1 MPERKQGCPPAFLMG
16 VGKPCALAWR
26 GEIEKTAP
34 PPGPLF
40 QQSGMIEL
48 YSWTTPNGHKIHIML
63 EETGLPYRVHKI
75 NLGAKEQIAPDYL
88 KINPNGKIPAIIDT
102 EGPDGK
108 PLTIFES
115 AAILVHLAQK
125 TGKFLPT
132 EPRARYATLEWL
144 MFQIANIG
152 PMYGQAFHFRSV
164 APERVPYA
172 IDRYTNEV
180 GRLLGVM
187 DKRLW
192 EHPYLAGAE
201 YTIADIASWPWV
213 RNSHSFGFNM
223 ENYPNVQRWVGAI
236 AERPGVRRGLKALEK
251 AAAA

>member
-1 MPERKQGCPPAFLMG
+1 MA
-16 VGKPCALAWR
+16 

-34 PPGPLF
+34 PATF
-40 QQSGMIEL
+40 HISKSGMIEL

-75 NLGAKEQIAPDYL
+75 NLGAREQTTPEFL
-88 KINPNGKIPAIIDT
+88 KINPNGKIPAIVDT
-102 EGPDGK
+102 EGPDGA
-108 PLTIFES
+108 PLAIFES
-115 AAILVHLAQK
+115 AAILVYLAQK
-125 TGKFLPT
+125 SGQFLPD

-180 GRLLGVM
+180 GRLLGVV
-187 DKRLW
+187 DKRLG
-192 EHPYLAGAE
+192 ENAFLAGAE
-201 YTIADIASWPWV
+201 YTIADIATWPWI

-223 ENYPNVQRWVGAI
+223 ENYPNVQRWIAAI
-236 AERPGVRRGLKALEK
+236 AERPGVRRGLKALDK
-251 AAAA
+251 A

>member
-1 MPERKQGCPPAFLMG
+1 
-16 VGKPCALAWR
+16 
-26 GEIEKTAP
+26 
-34 PPGPLF
+34 
-40 QQSGMIEL
+40 
-48 YSWTTPNGHKIHIML
+48 ML

-75 NLGAKEQIAPDYL
+75 NLGAKEQTRPEYL

-102 EGPDGK
+102 DGPDGK
-108 PLTIFES
+108 PLAIFES

-125 TGKFLPT
+125 SGKFLPT

-180 GRLLGVM
+180 GRLIGVM
-187 DKRLW
+187 DRRLR
-192 EHPYLAGAE
+192 EHAYLAGEE
-201 YTIADIASWPWV
+201 YTIADIACWPWV

-223 ENYPNVQRWVGAI
+223 ENFPNVQRWVGAI
-236 AERPGVRRGLKALEK
+236 AERPAVRRGLKALEK
-251 AAAA
+251 AAA

>member
-1 MPERKQGCPPAFLMG
+1 
-16 VGKPCALAWR
+16 
-26 GEIEKTAP
+26 
-34 PPGPLF
+34 
-40 QQSGMIEL
+40 MIEL

-63 EETGLPYRVHKI
+63 EETGLPYRVHKV
-75 NLGAKEQIAPDYL
+75 NLGAKEQTRPEFL
-88 KINPNGKIPAIIDT
+88 KINPNGKIPAIVDT

-108 PLTIFES
+108 PLAVFES

-125 TGKFLPT
+125 SGKFLPT

-187 DKRLW
+187 DKRLG
-192 EHPYLAGAE
+192 ERAYLAGE
-201 YTIADIASWPWV
+201 DYTIADIACWTWV

-223 ENYPNVQRWVGAI
+223 DNYRNVQRWVAAI
-236 AERPGVRRGLKALEK
+236 AERPAVRRGLKALEK
-251 AAAA
+251 AAA

>member
-1 MPERKQGCPPAFLMG
+1 
-16 VGKPCALAWR
+16 
-26 GEIEKTAP
+26 
-34 PPGPLF
+34 
-40 QQSGMIEL
+40 MIEL

-75 NLGAKEQIAPDYL
+75 NLGAREQTTPEYL
-88 KINPNGKIPAIIDT
+88 KINPNGKIPTIVDT

-108 PLTIFES
+108 PLAIFES

-125 TGKFLPT
+125 SGKFLPT

-180 GRLLGVM
+180 GRLLGVV

-192 EHPYLAGAE
+192 EHPYLAGEE
-201 YTIADIASWPWV
+201 YTIADIATWPWV
-213 RNSHSFGFNM
+213 RNSHSFGFSM
-223 ENYPNVQRWVGAI
+223 EDYPNVQRWVAAI
-236 AERPGVRRGLKALEK
+236 AERPAVRRGLKALEK
-251 AAAA
+251 AAA

>member
-1 MPERKQGCPPAFLMG
+1 
-16 VGKPCALAWR
+16 
-26 GEIEKTAP
+26 
-34 PPGPLF
+34 
-40 QQSGMIEL
+40 MIEL

-75 NLGAKEQIAPDYL
+75 NLGAKEQSTPEFL
-88 KINPNGKIPAIIDT
+88 KINPNGKIPAIVDT
-102 EGPDGK
+102 EGPDGA
-108 PLTIFES
+108 PLAIFES

-125 TGKFLPT
+125 SGKFLPQ

-172 IDRYTNEV
+172 VDRYTNEV
-180 GRLLGVM
+180 GRLLGVV
-187 DKRLW
+187 DKRLF
-192 EHPYLAGAE
+192 EFPYLAGEE
-201 YTIADIASWPWV
+201 YTIADVATWPWI

-223 ENYPNVQRWVGAI
+223 ENFPNVQRWIAAI
-236 AERPGVRRGLKALEK
+236 GERPGVRRGLKALEK
-251 AAAA
+251 A

>member
-1 MPERKQGCPPAFLMG
+1 
-16 VGKPCALAWR
+16 
-26 GEIEKTAP
+26 
-34 PPGPLF
+34 
-40 QQSGMIEL
+40 MIEL

-75 NLGAKEQIAPDYL
+75 NLGAKEQTRPEYL
-88 KINPNGKIPAIIDT
+88 KINPNGKIPAIVDT

-108 PLTIFES
+108 PLAIFES

-125 TGKFLPT
+125 SGKFLPT

-180 GRLLGVM
+180 GRLLGVI

-192 EHPYLAGAE
+192 EHAYLAGAE
-201 YTIADIASWPWV
+201 YTIADIATWPWV

-223 ENYPNVQRWVGAI
+223 ENFPNVQRWVGMI
-236 AERPGVRRGLKALEK
+236 AERPAVRRGLKALEK
-251 AAAA
+251 AAA

>member
-1 MPERKQGCPPAFLMG
+1 MSTSFPWGAD
-16 VGKPCALAWR
+16 KPSTLAWR

-34 PPGPLF
+34 PATIHF

-75 NLGAKEQIAPDYL
+75 NLGAKEQTRPEYL
-88 KINPNGKIPAIIDT
+88 KVNPNGKIPAIIDT
-102 EGPDGK
+102 DGPDGK
-108 PLTIFES
+108 PLAIFES

-125 TGKFLPT
+125 SGKFLPT

-180 GRLLGVM
+180 GRLLGVL
-187 DKRLW
+187 DKRLSDNA
-192 EHPYLAGAE
+192 YLAGAE
-201 YTIADIASWPWV
+201 YTIADIACWTWV

-223 ENYPNVQRWVGAI
+223 ENYPNVQRWSAAI
-236 AERPGVRRGLKALEK
+236 AERPAVRRGLKALEK
-251 AAAA
+251 VAA

>member
-1 MPERKQGCPPAFLMG
+1 
-16 VGKPCALAWR
+16 
-26 GEIEKTAP
+26 
-34 PPGPLF
+34 
-40 QQSGMIEL
+40 MIEL

-75 NLGAKEQIAPDYL
+75 NLGAKEQTRPEYL
-88 KINPNGKIPAIIDT
+88 KINPNGKIPAIVDT
-102 EGPDGK
+102 DGPDGK
-108 PLTIFES
+108 PLAIFES

-125 TGKFLPT
+125 SGKFLPT

-187 DKRLW
+187 DKRLF
-192 EHPYLAGAE
+192 EQPYLAGPE
-201 YTIADIASWPWV
+201 YTIADIASWTWV

-223 ENYPNVQRWVGAI
+223 ENYPNVQRWVSTI
-236 AERPGVRRGLKALEK
+236 AERPAVRRGLKALEK
-251 AAAA
+251 AAA

>member
-1 MPERKQGCPPAFLMG
+1 
-16 VGKPCALAWR
+16 
-26 GEIEKTAP
+26 
-34 PPGPLF
+34 
-40 QQSGMIEL
+40 MIEL

-75 NLGAKEQIAPDYL
+75 NLGAREQTTPEYL
-88 KINPNGKIPAIIDT
+88 KVNPNGKIPAIIDT

-108 PLTIFES
+108 PLAIFES

-125 TGKFLPT
+125 SGKFLPT

-187 DKRLW
+187 DKRLAAQ
-192 EHPYLAGAE
+192 PYLAGAE

-223 ENYPNVQRWVGAI
+223 ENFPNVQRWVGTI
-236 AERPGVRRGLKALEK
+236 AERPAVRRGLKALEK
-251 AAAA
+251 AAA

>member
-1 MPERKQGCPPAFLMG
+1 
-16 VGKPCALAWR
+16 
-26 GEIEKTAP
+26 
-34 PPGPLF
+34 
-40 QQSGMIEL
+40 MIEL

-75 NLGAKEQIAPDYL
+75 NLGAREQTTPEYL
-88 KINPNGKIPAIIDT
+88 KVNPNGKIPAIIDT

-108 PLTIFES
+108 PLAIFES

-125 TGKFLPT
+125 SGKFLPT
-132 EPRARYATLEWL
+132 EPRARYATFEWL

-180 GRLLGVM
+180 GRLLGVV
-187 DKRLW
+187 DKRLAAQ
-192 EHPYLAGAE
+192 PYLAGAE

-223 ENYPNVQRWVGAI
+223 ENFPNVQRWVGTI
-236 AERPGVRRGLKALEK
+236 AERPAVRRGLKALEK
-251 AAAA
+251 AAA

>member
-1 MPERKQGCPPAFLMG
+1 
-16 VGKPCALAWR
+16 
-26 GEIEKTAP
+26 
-34 PPGPLF
+34 
-40 QQSGMIEL
+40 MIEL

-75 NLGAKEQIAPDYL
+75 NLGAKEQNRPEFLA
-88 KINPNGKIPAIIDT
+88 INPNGKIPAIVDT
-102 EGPDGK
+102 DGPDGR
-108 PLTIFES
+108 PLAVFES

-125 TGKFLPT
+125 SGMFLPT

-180 GRLLGVM
+180 GRLLSVV
-187 DKRLW
+187 DRRLS
-192 EHPYLAGAE
+192 EQAYLAGPE
-201 YTIADIASWPWV
+201 YTIADIASWPWL

-223 ENYPNVQRWVGAI
+223 ENYPHVQRWVSMI
-236 AERPGVRRGLKALEK
+236 AERPAVRRGLKALEK
-251 AAAA
+251 AAA

>member
-1 MPERKQGCPPAFLMG
+1 
-16 VGKPCALAWR
+16 
-26 GEIEKTAP
+26 
-34 PPGPLF
+34 
-40 QQSGMIEL
+40 MIEL

-75 NLGAKEQIAPDYL
+75 NLGAKEQTRPEYL
-88 KINPNGKIPAIIDT
+88 KINPNGKIPAIVDT

-108 PLTIFES
+108 PLAIFES

-125 TGKFLPT
+125 SGKFLPT

-180 GRLLGVM
+180 GRLLGVV
-187 DKRLW
+187 DKRLSQ
-192 EHPYLAGAE
+192 HAYLAGAE
-201 YTIADIASWPWV
+201 YTIADIACWPWV

-223 ENYPNVQRWVGAI
+223 ENFPNVQRWVGAI
-236 AERPGVRRGLKALEK
+236 AERPAVRRGLKALEK
-251 AAAA
+251 AAA

>member
-1 MPERKQGCPPAFLMG
+1 
-16 VGKPCALAWR
+16 
-26 GEIEKTAP
+26 
-34 PPGPLF
+34 
-40 QQSGMIEL
+40 MIEL

-75 NLGAKEQIAPDYL
+75 NLGAKEQTTPEYL
-88 KINPNGKIPAIIDT
+88 KINPNGKIPAIVDT
-102 EGPDGK
+102 DGPDGK
-108 PLTIFES
+108 PLAIFES

-125 TGKFLPT
+125 SGKFLPV

-180 GRLLGVM
+180 GRLLSVV
-187 DKRLW
+187 DRRLA
-192 EHPYLAGAE
+192 EHPYLAGDE
-201 YTIADIASWPWV
+201 YTIADIASWTWV
-213 RNSHSFGFNM
+213 RNSHSFGLNM
-223 ENYPNVQRWVGAI
+223 ENFPNVQRWISAI
-236 AERPGVRRGLKALEK
+236 AERPAVRRGLKALEK
-251 AAAA
+251 VAA

>member
-1 MPERKQGCPPAFLMG
+1 
-16 VGKPCALAWR
+16 
-26 GEIEKTAP
+26 
-34 PPGPLF
+34 
-40 QQSGMIEL
+40 MIEL

-75 NLGAKEQIAPDYL
+75 NLGAKEQTRPEYL

-102 EGPDGK
+102 DGPEGK
-108 PLTIFES
+108 PLAIFES

-125 TGKFLPT
+125 SGKFLPT

-180 GRLLGVM
+180 GRLIGVM
-187 DKRLW
+187 DRRLR
-192 EHPYLAGAE
+192 EHAHLAGEE
-201 YTIADIASWPWV
+201 YTIADIACWPWV

-223 ENYPNVQRWVGAI
+223 ENFPNVQRWVSAI
-236 AERPGVRRGLKALEK
+236 AERPAVRRGLKALEK
-251 AAAA
+251 AAA

>member
-1 MPERKQGCPPAFLMG
+1 
-16 VGKPCALAWR
+16 
-26 GEIEKTAP
+26 
-34 PPGPLF
+34 
-40 QQSGMIEL
+40 MIEL

-75 NLGAKEQIAPDYL
+75 NLGAKEQTRPEYL
-88 KINPNGKIPAIIDT
+88 KINPNGKIPAIVDT
-102 EGPDGK
+102 DGPDGK
-108 PLTIFES
+108 PLAIFES

-125 TGKFLPT
+125 SGKLLPT
-132 EPRARYATLEWL
+132 EPRLRYATLEWL

-180 GRLLGVM
+180 GRLLGVI

-192 EHPYLAGAE
+192 EHAYLAGAE
-201 YTIADIASWPWV
+201 YTIADIATWPWV

-223 ENYPNVQRWVGAI
+223 DNYPNVQRWVGAI
-236 AERPGVRRGLKALEK
+236 AERPAVRRGLKALEK
-251 AAAA
+251 AAA

>member
-1 MPERKQGCPPAFLMG
+1 
-16 VGKPCALAWR
+16 
-26 GEIEKTAP
+26 
-34 PPGPLF
+34 
-40 QQSGMIEL
+40 MIEL

-75 NLGAKEQIAPDYL
+75 NLGAKEQTRPEYL
-88 KINPNGKIPAIIDT
+88 KINPNGKIPAIVDT
-102 EGPDGK
+102 DGPDGK
-108 PLTIFES
+108 PLAIFES

-125 TGKFLPT
+125 SGKFLPT

-187 DKRLW
+187 DKRLF
-192 EHPYLAGAE
+192 EQPYLAGAD
-201 YTIADIASWPWV
+201 YTIADIASWTWV

-223 ENYPNVQRWVGAI
+223 ENYPNVQRWVSTI
-236 AERPGVRRGLKALEK
+236 AERPAVRRGLKALEK
-251 AAAA
+251 AAA

>member
-1 MPERKQGCPPAFLMG
+1 
-16 VGKPCALAWR
+16 
-26 GEIEKTAP
+26 
-34 PPGPLF
+34 
-40 QQSGMIEL
+40 MIEL

-63 EETGLPYRVHKI
+63 EETGLPYRVHKV
-75 NLGAKEQIAPDYL
+75 NLGAKEQTSPDFL
-88 KINPNGKIPAIIDT
+88 KINPNGKIPAIVDT

-108 PLTIFES
+108 PLAIFES

-125 TGKFLPT
+125 SGMFLPA

-180 GRLLGVM
+180 GRLLGVV
-187 DKRLW
+187 DRRLS
-192 EHPYLAGAE
+192 EQAYLAGPE
-201 YTIADIASWPWV
+201 YTIADIAAWPWL

-223 ENYPNVQRWVGAI
+223 ENYPNVQRWVSAI
-236 AERPGVRRGLKALEK
+236 AERPSVRRGLKALEK
-251 AAAA
+251 AAA

>member
-1 MPERKQGCPPAFLMG
+1 
-16 VGKPCALAWR
+16 
-26 GEIEKTAP
+26 
-34 PPGPLF
+34 
-40 QQSGMIEL
+40 
-48 YSWTTPNGHKIHIML
+48 ML

-75 NLGAKEQIAPDYL
+75 NLGAKEQTRPEYL

-102 EGPDGK
+102 DGPDGK
-108 PLTIFES
+108 PLAIFES

-125 TGKFLPT
+125 SGKFLPT

-187 DKRLW
+187 DKRLF
-192 EHPYLAGAE
+192 EQPYLAGAE
-201 YTIADIASWPWV
+201 YTIADIASWTWV

-223 ENYPNVQRWVGAI
+223 ENYPNVQRWVSTI
-236 AERPGVRRGLKALEK
+236 AERPAVRRGLKALEK
-251 AAAA
+251 AAA

>member
-1 MPERKQGCPPAFLMG
+1 
-16 VGKPCALAWR
+16 
-26 GEIEKTAP
+26 
-34 PPGPLF
+34 
-40 QQSGMIEL
+40 MIEL

-75 NLGAKEQIAPDYL
+75 NLGATEQTRPEYL
-88 KINPNGKIPAIIDT
+88 KINPNGKIPAIVDT
-102 EGPDGK
+102 DGPDGK
-108 PLTIFES
+108 PLAIFES

-125 TGKFLPT
+125 SGKFLPT

-187 DKRLW
+187 DKRLF
-192 EHPYLAGAE
+192 EQP
-201 YTIADIASWPWV
+201 
-213 RNSHSFGFNM
+213 
-223 ENYPNVQRWVGAI
+223 
-236 AERPGVRRGLKALEK
+236 
-251 AAAA
+251 

>member
-1 MPERKQGCPPAFLMG
+1 
-16 VGKPCALAWR
+16 
-26 GEIEKTAP
+26 
-34 PPGPLF
+34 
-40 QQSGMIEL
+40 MIEL

-75 NLGAKEQIAPDYL
+75 NLGAKEQTRPEFL
-88 KINPNGKIPAIIDT
+88 KINPNGKIPAIVDT

-108 PLTIFES
+108 PLAVFES

-125 TGKFLPT
+125 SGKFLPV

-180 GRLLGVM
+180 GRLLGVI
-187 DKRLW
+187 DRRLS
-192 EHPYLAGAE
+192 EHAYLAGGE

-223 ENYPNVQRWVGAI
+223 ENYPNVQRWVSAI
-236 AERPGVRRGLKALEK
+236 AERPAVRRGLKALEK
-251 AAAA
+251 AAA

>member
-1 MPERKQGCPPAFLMG
+1 LHGAGKSRKLPLPPE
-16 VGKPCALAWR
+16 
-26 GEIEKTAP
+26 TH
-34 PPGPLF
+34 F

-75 NLGAKEQIAPDYL
+75 NLGAREQTTPEYL
-88 KINPNGKIPAIIDT
+88 KVNPNGKIPAIIDT

-108 PLTIFES
+108 PLAIFES

-125 TGKFLPT
+125 SGKFLPT

-180 GRLLGVM
+180 GRLLGVV
-187 DKRLW
+187 DKRLAAQ
-192 EHPYLAGAE
+192 PYLAGAE

-223 ENYPNVQRWVGAI
+223 ENFPNVQRWVGTI
-236 AERPGVRRGLKALEK
+236 AERPAVRRGLKALEK
-251 AAAA
+251 AAA